1 MQAALP
7 YIHIAFPALIT
18 VCIFI
23 GTFGSQYIL
32 PLKYDGED
40 LSTRIYFYKRTY
52 GLDYYVFYS
61 ALGVEAFGGCQ
72 ARLDTVNA
80 ALAMG
85 VIGCAFMLAA
95 FACAIFLF
103 FAPTNTRLQLGS
115 RITQW
120 TAAISIAVCLSLDV
134 AFYVGS
140 FCTESGSLQK
150 NLNMDYGFILLIISM
165 ILVTILCIF
174 DAVFPRSRGSE
185 LTAGENTPLYG

>member
-7 YIHIAFPALIT
+7 YIRIAFPALIT

-23 GTFGSQYIL
+23 GTFGSQYIY
-32 PLKYDGED
+32 PLSFGGED
-40 LSTRIYFYKRTY
+40 LSLRFYFYKETSGGDTTTY
-52 GLDYYVFYS
+52 FAKYGAD
-61 ALGVEAFGGCQ
+61 AFGGCKT
-72 ARLDTVNA
+72 RLHMINA
-80 ALAMG
+80 ALSMG

-95 FACAIFLF
+95 FACAILLF
-103 FAPTNTRLQLGS
+103 SAPTNAPVILAS
-115 RITQW
+115 RISQW
-120 TAAISIAVCLSLDV
+120 LAAISIAVCLSLDV

-140 FCTESGSLQK
+140 FCDEVGSLQK
-150 NLNMDYGFILLIISM
+150 NLNMDYGFILLIVSM